1 MVEFVK
7 YDNDQRKKLIK
18 NLESLRNERGLTKKE
33 LATKLG
39 WSYKTVTS

>member
-7 YDNDQRKKLIK
+7 YDDNQRKKLIK

-33 LATKLG
+33 LAAKLG
-39 WSYKTVTS
+39 